1 MNETKELS
9 AAKLLSDL
17 VNDPAVESRVK
28 ENIEKT
34 RMIDFLVAVRCKRG
48 LSQSEVAKRMN
59 VSVSKVSRF
68 EASCDADLKMGELAS
83 YVGAVGLKMSTLFT
97 DDTLPIADRIKHCIF
112 RVAEMLSHLTDLA
125 RSCND
130 DKDIVNGIHRF
141 RSEVLFNFL
150 IKFKQTGEDFPLF
163 KFEESDADKP
173 DAEAHEVDA
182 VTSREHSFV

>member
-1 MNETKELS
+1 MNEKKELS
-9 AAKLLSDL
+9 AANLLSDL
-17 VNDPAVESRVK
+17 VKDPAVESRIK

-68 EASCDADLKMGELAS
+68 EASSDADLRMGELLS
-83 YVGAVGLKMSTLFT
+83 YVGAIGIKMSTLFT

-112 RVAEMLSHLTDLA
+112 RVEEMLAHLTDLA
-125 RSCND
+125 KSCND

-150 IKFKQTGEDFPLF
+150 IKFKQTGEDFPVF
-163 KFEESDADKP
+163 ESEESEIHKP
-173 DAEAHEVDA
+173 NVENHKNSSM
-182 VTSREHSFV
+182 TSRERDIV

>member
-1 MNETKELS
+1 MNEKKELS

-17 VNDPAVESRVK
+17 VKDPTVESRIK

-34 RMIDFLVAVRCKRG
+34 RMIDFLVAARCKRG

-83 YVGAVGLKMSTLFT
+83 YVRAVGLKMSTLFT
-97 DDTLPIADRIKHCIF
+97 DDALPIADRIKHCIF
-112 RVAEMLSHLTDLA
+112 RVEDMLSHLTRLA
-125 RSCND
+125 KSCND
-130 DKDIVNGIHRF
+130 DKEIVNGIHRF

-150 IKFKQTGEDFPLF
+150 IKFKQTGEDFPVF
-163 KFEESDADKP
+163 ESEESEVYKP
-173 DAEAHEVDA
+173 NAEEREVDS
-182 VTSREHSFV
+182 VTSHECSFV